1 MKNKA
6 TRHIEKI
13 EKAGKKGVLETD
25 LFNDYESDDAVRTG
39 RTRIRHELK
48 KHWKSGKKLVIDGGI
63 YFIERTGGVAGFA
76 IMAILVV
83 VMTTLAFY
91 AGRVDTLA
99 QCEEV
104 LGIDII
110 LETDY
115 LIE

>member
-83 VMTTLAFY
+83 VMSVLSYNIAMPDDIY
-91 AGRVDTLA
+91 
-99 QCEEV
+99 QCGDLFE
-104 LGIDII
+104 LNIR
-110 LETDY
+110 LE
-115 LIE
+115 